1 MSQVRPSLSSSR
13 TPEII
18 YQKRRGVTMRTFA
31 ASLFVLVCLLLLST
45 PAQAQ
50 TERRGGI
57 SGSITDTGGGILQG
71 AQVTVEPGGVN
82 VVSDAQGQ
90 FLVNGLAAGTYTVTI
105 SYVGFVTSTKSIT
118 VAAGQVANADVQL
131 SVSSQNQEVLVN
143 AKRPS
148 AEAEA
153 VNRERTADNVLQVLP
168 DEV

>member
-1 MSQVRPSLSSSR
+1 MSPVRPSLSSSR

-18 YQKRRGVTMRTFA
+18 YQKIRGVTMRTFA

-45 PAQAQ
+45 PTQAQ
-50 TERRGGI
+50 TQRRGGI

-82 VVSDAQGQ
+82 IVSDAQGQ

-118 VAAGQVANADVQL
+118 VAAGRGSKAGGHTSAFSHKPEAL
-131 SVSSQNQEVLVN
+131 VS
-143 AKRPS
+143 P
-148 AEAEA
+148 
-153 VNRERTADNVLQVLP
+153 
-168 DEV
+168 